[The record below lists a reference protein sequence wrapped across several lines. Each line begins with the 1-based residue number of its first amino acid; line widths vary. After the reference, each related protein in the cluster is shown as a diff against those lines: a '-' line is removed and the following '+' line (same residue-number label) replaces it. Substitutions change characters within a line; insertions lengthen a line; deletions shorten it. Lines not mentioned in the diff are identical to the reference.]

1 MSVLHSSSS
10 SLNTHLHGL
19 TVVGGSKEQDT
30 QQQQQQQKQQ
40 QQQQQ
45 QQQHHKILRGAGV
58 STDVSALSDDF
69 QQ

>member
-30 QQQQQQQKQQ
+30 QQQQQKQQ

-45 QQQHHKILRGAGV
+45 QQHKILRGAGV

>member
-19 TVVGGSKEQDT
+19 TVVGGSKEQDA

-40 QQQQQ
+40 QQQ
-45 QQQHHKILRGAGV
+45 HKILRGAGV

>member
-30 QQQQQQQKQQ
+30 QQQQQQQKHQQ

-45 QQQHHKILRGAGV
+45 HKILRGAGV